1 MSKEKSLRK
10 QVEEKLTEKYGFWNI
25 SWNTLK
31 MNYKD
36 SSFSVIVSGKEVNQY
51 FDGLFEKDCNLD
63 NFEFTALSENDLKK
77 IDDDIKDSSKK
88 MFERLDSERKESLE
102 AIKNRKASIEKNL
115 KDLGLKRIELWID
128 PNDEAKIREFDK
140 RHLREKKKSGKK
152 SEK

>member
-1 MSKEKSLRK
+1 MEVISGAIGYEK
-10 QVEEKLTEKYGFWNI
+10 VH
-25 SWNTLK
+25 
-31 MNYKD
+31 YKAIPA
-36 SSFSVIVSGKEVNQY
+36 S
-51 FDGLFEKDCNLD
+51 
-63 NFEFTALSENDLKK
+63 K